1 MRRIAIAALFAV
13 AAVRPATGQSSR
25 ASRSFYV
32 GVAATAVP
40 TVAGVALLSGS
51 GSTAPGLA
59 LASAGIILG
68 PSVGDWSGGLTGRGL
83 KFAGLRAAAAAG
95 GFLGVAL
102 TCWDDCTDSEERTST
117 AIGVA
122 SSAVLVGLV
131 VWDLA
136 TVKGAVR
143 QHEAQ
148 RVSIMPM
155 YDPVRRSPGVM
166 VRLKF

>member
-1 MRRIAIAALFAV
+1 MRRIAIAVLFA
-13 AAVRPATGQSSR
+13 AAVVRPATGQSSR

-32 GVAATAVP
+32 GLAATAVP

-59 LASAGIILG
+59 LASVGIILG
-68 PSVGDWSGGLTGRGL
+68 PSIGDWSGGLAGRGL
-83 KFAGLRAAAAAG
+83 MFAGLRAATAAG

-122 SSAVLVGLV
+122 SSAALLGLV

-143 QHEAQ
+143 RHEAQ
-148 RVSIMPM
+148 RVSIMPT
-155 YDPVRRSPGVM
+155 YDPVRRGAGM
-166 VRLKF
+166 VVTVRF

>member
-1 MRRIAIAALFAV
+1 M
-13 AAVRPATGQSSR
+13 
-25 ASRSFYV
+25 
-32 GVAATAVP
+32 
-40 TVAGVALLSGS
+40 
-51 GSTAPGLA
+51 
-59 LASAGIILG
+59 
-68 PSVGDWSGGLTGRGL
+68 
-83 KFAGLRAAAAAG
+83 FAGLRAATAAG

-122 SSAVLVGLV
+122 SSAALLGLV

-143 QHEAQ
+143 RHEAQ